1 MTCPFHIFKQ
11 NPTSLLLFEGLKTA
25 LVEADDFAS
34 GTSSRS
40 TKLIHGGVRY
50 LQKAIMQLDIEQYR
64 MVKEALHERASM
76 LESAPHL
83 AHPLPIMLPVYTYV
97 YALTKLYK
105 LSMHIFFT
113 HISTTFVRWWQIP
126 YYWFGIKMYDLVAG
140 SKTVKSSYYL
150 SKSNAL
156 ELFPMLKGDKLT
168 GAIVYYDGSHFAV
181 FLFLCLTIL
190 T

>member
-1 MTCPFHIFKQ
+1 MLAHEVRLLDYLFHSLEQSFTFLFLFFK
-11 NPTSLLLFEGLKTA
+11 GLKTA

-50 LQKAIMQLDIEQYR
+50 LQKAIMQVDIEQYK

-97 YALTKLYK
+97 YTLTKLKFLMLHVLFYAFLL
-105 LSMHIFFT
+105 LSSDGGRFLIT
-113 HISTTFVRWWQIP
+113 
-126 YYWFGIKMYDLVAG
+126 G
-140 SKTVKSSYYL
+140 S
-150 SKSNAL
+150 AL
-156 ELFPMLKGDKLT
+156 R
-168 GAIVYYDGSHFAV
+168 
-181 FLFLCLTIL
+181 CTIW
-190 T
+190 